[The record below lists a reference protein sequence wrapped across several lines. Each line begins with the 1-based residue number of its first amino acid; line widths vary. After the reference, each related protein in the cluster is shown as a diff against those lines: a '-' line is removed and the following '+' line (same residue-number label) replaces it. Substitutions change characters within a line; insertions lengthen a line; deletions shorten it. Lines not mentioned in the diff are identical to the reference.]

1 MNTFLVLTMISSSM
15 SLPSDRVK
23 GLLARIPNTCSTRTG
38 ESCVFPFTYKGVE
51 HYHCTYADSPTAW
64 CATLTDSQG
73 VVVTNKWGDCD
84 TGSLSS
90 CQPETI
96 SPPSCTT
103 QSGPYPNQAC
113 VFPFRYNGVTYTS
126 CTTQDKSDAWCST
139 NTTLAGT
146 HIPGYFGYCPSTC
159 LAESRNSCTPGTSYS
174 VDCNTCVCGADGLP
188 VCTSLVCGS
197 SSTTSTTTTS
207 TTTTTTST
215 TTCTPGT
222 VSTVDC
228 NTCVC
233 SSLGEQV
240 CTTTVCTTS
249 APSSTCTTVSGPDTA
264 SQCVFPFT
272 FGGVTHQSC
281 ADWIYGGVNAG
292 SKWCSTKVDVDGV
305 HVNGEGNYGFCG
317 AACDL
322 SVDLVQQIFGTNI
335 RKGLGSSGGAVQF
348 GGRAQG

>member
-1 MNTFLVLTMISSSM
+1 MGQSHNQLQPAMNLFLVSFM
-15 SLPSDRVK
+15 
-23 GLLARIPNTCSTRTG
+23 LATCVSQPKARTGRLNTRIPNTCSTLTG
-38 ESCVFPFTYKGVE
+38 DKCVFPFSYQGVE
-51 HYHCTYADSPTAW
+51 YYRCTYADSPTPW
-64 CATLTDSQG
+64 CATQVDSVG

-96 SPPSCTT
+96 SLPSCTT

-159 LAESRNSCTPGTSYS
+159 LAESQNSCTPGTSYS

-207 TTTTTTST
+207 TTTTTTTTTAPS

-222 VSTVDC
+222 VSTVD
-228 NTCVC
+228 
-233 SSLGEQV
+233 
-240 CTTTVCTTS
+240 
-249 APSSTCTTVSGPDTA
+249 
-264 SQCVFPFT
+264 
-272 FGGVTHQSC
+272 
-281 ADWIYGGVNAG
+281 
-292 SKWCSTKVDVDGV
+292 
-305 HVNGEGNYGFCG
+305 
-317 AACDL
+317 
-322 SVDLVQQIFGTNI
+322 
-335 RKGLGSSGGAVQF
+335 
-348 GGRAQG
+348 

>member
-1 MNTFLVLTMISSSM
+1 MNTFLVLTMISSTM

-51 HYHCTYADSPTAW
+51 HYHCTYADSPTSW

-73 VVVTNKWGDCD
+73 VVVTNRWGDCD
-84 TGSLSS
+84 TSALSS
-90 CQPETI
+90 CQEEVI
-96 SPPSCTT
+96 SVPSCTT
-103 QSGPYPNQAC
+103 TSGPYPSQPC
-113 VFPFRYNGVTYTS
+113 VFPFRYNGITYSS
-126 CTTQDKSDAWCST
+126 CTTQDKSAAWCST

-146 HIPGYFGYCPSTC
+146 HIPGYFGYCPSSC
-159 LAESRNSCTPGTSYS
+159 PGAETSSCTPGTSYT
-174 VDCNTCVCGADGLP
+174 VDCNTCVCGADGAP
-188 VCTSLVCGS
+188 VCTSSVCGS
-197 SSTTSTTTTS
+197 SSTTTATS
-207 TTTTTTST
+207 

-222 VSTVDC
+222 VFAVDC

-292 SKWCSTKVDVDGV
+292 SKWCSTKVDADGV

-317 AACDL
+317 ASCDL

-335 RKGLGSSGGAVQF
+335 RRGLGSSGGAVQF
-348 GGRAQG
+348 GGRTQGPR